1 MPLWDYI
8 MTSMYNDTYFVLD
21 FDRCIGDTNGI
32 QALLEQV
39 LEQETGIHPDKLAT
53 TRQQIEAAGHTFETI
68 RHVKA
73 LLKTEGSSVE
83 WEHIR
88 QKLLERSK
96 NVDLLLPGAHDLLTL
111 LQERG
116 LPHGIITYGV
126 EEAWQLTKLELAG
139 LLNIP
144 YLVTHIEAKGELLT
158 GWKRKDGLFL
168 VPPALTADF
177 ISLSVK
183 QIIFLDD
190 KAKSFRGIPAGVRG
204 VHIEAPGGNKLP
216 AQQGD
221 LPSGVTSVT
230 GIPGAIRLLF
240 K

>member
-1 MPLWDYI
+1 
-8 MTSMYNDTYFVLD
+8 MYNDSFFVLD

-32 QALLEQV
+32 QALLEKV
-39 LEQETGIHPDKLAT
+39 LEAETGIKPEKLAV

-73 LLKTEGSSVE
+73 LLKTEGSTVE

-88 QKLLERSK
+88 QKLLEAATATS
-96 NVDLLLPGAHDLLTL
+96 LLLPGARELLNL
-111 LQERG
+111 LKERG

-139 LLNIP
+139 LLTVP
-144 YLVTHIEAKGELLT
+144 HLVTHIEAKGRLLT
-158 GWKRKDGLFL
+158 GWKRPDGTFL
-168 VPPALTADF
+168 VPPALTTDF
-177 ISLSVK
+177 VSLSVK

-190 KAKSFRGIPAGVRG
+190 KAKSFRGIPLGVRG

-230 GIPGAIRLLF
+230 GIPGAIELLF
-240 K
+240 GK